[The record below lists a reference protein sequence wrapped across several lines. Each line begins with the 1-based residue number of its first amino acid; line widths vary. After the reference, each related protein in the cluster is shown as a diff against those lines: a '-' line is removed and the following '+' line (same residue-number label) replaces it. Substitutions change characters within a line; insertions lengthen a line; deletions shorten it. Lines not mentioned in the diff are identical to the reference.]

1 MIVLGDCMCTVSMC
15 AYVHARTDIHVDIT
29 IFVQVVAIQVIFWLV
44 SNFLLKMILT
54 MMILMIMMMIII

>member
-29 IFVQVVAIQVIFWLV
+29 IFVQVVAIQVIF
-44 SNFLLKMILT
+44 
-54 MMILMIMMMIII
+54 